1 MNIQVLAAT
10 FYDAI
15 CDAVTSEELA
25 QIKGGANVHDIL
37 DANHYLVAAYEELL
51 GRECDLTDEDIQ
63 LMDEASEYAHNHFF
77 K

>member
-1 MNIQVLAAT
+1 MNAQILAAT

-25 QIKGGANVHDIL
+25 QIKSGANIHDIL

-51 GRECDLTDEDIQ
+51 GRECDMTDEDIKI
-63 LMDEASEYAHNHFF
+63 MDEASEYAHQHFF
-77 K
+77 R